1 MEILLLLLIIFVFY
15 PLFKMIFT
23 VGKTAH
29 TFKKAY
35 DQQTKQQEK
44 TQQQQAETAEKNG
57 RKERLRKFFRKTSE
71 DVEFEEIK
79 TERNTEKSTIDTD
92 SYISGANEPRVSDA
106 RYEDIK

>member
-15 PLFKMIFT
+15 PLFKVIFT

-35 DQQTKQQEK
+35 DQQTKQHEK
-44 TQQQQAETAEKNG
+44 AQQQQAETAEKNG
-57 RKERLRKFFRKTSE
+57 RKERLRTFFKKASQ

-79 TERNTEKSTIDTD
+79 TERNTGSVADTD
-92 SYISGANEPRVSDA
+92 TSVSEPRVSDA
-106 RYEDIK
+106 HYEDIK